1 MTNDRVL
8 DNRTVYVFNKKGGKV
23 IKSASGMGKG
33 MVGYWAL
40 QNTTKSRFSVLVFT
54 DTNEIERAYVGTENG
69 FPKVIH
75 VEDMGLSLDDYIAD
89 EQHLDTQ
96 ALINDLERLGS

>member
-1 MTNDRVL
+1 MADRTL
-8 DNRTVYVFNKKGGKV
+8 ENRTVYIFNKKGGKV

-40 QNTTKSRFSVLVFT
+40 QNTTKSRVSVLLFT
-54 DTNEIERAYVGTENG
+54 DTHEIERAYVGTENG

-75 VEDMGLSLDDYIAD
+75 VEDMGLDLDNYIID

-96 ALINDLERLGS
+96 ALMNDLERYGS

>member
-1 MTNDRVL
+1 MADRTL
-8 DNRTVYVFNKKGGKV
+8 ENRTVYIFNKKGGKV

-40 QNTTKSRFSVLVFT
+40 QNTTKSRVSVLLFT
-54 DTNEIERAYVGTENG
+54 DTHEIERVYVGTENG
-69 FPKVIH
+69 CPKVVH
-75 VEDMGLSLDDYIAD
+75 VEDMGLDLDNYIID

-96 ALINDLERLGS
+96 ALMNDLERLGS